1 MILTRS
7 YLMEILQRL
16 FMVLAGVVFL
26 IGLGAAIRAS
36 STSQGAPLWVP
47 LSLVP
52 LIVGQALP
60 YFFPV
65 VLLIGVVLTYGRMA
79 SNLEHVAGFAAGYR
93 PTRLLGAAM
102 MAGIVMFV
110 ISYPLTTEVV
120 PGLYQKM
127 RGLLNRVPVAALENT
142 NPGSSELQYAGL
154 YLSWGARS
162 GPGVFHDVLLSLES
176 PNPQPKEKRAKNGE
190 AGAKEK
196 GVKPSPVDGDEL
208 RLRADT
214 ARMTVNGPI
223 LGFTFEG
230 LRTFRDTRGLFSNP
244 EKTWLSFNLED
255 IQKAQQD
262 EVRAKDLPSSEIVKL
277 LDSGTLGP
285 KRHEHFR
292 FIYWQRWAMC
302 MASLPLAFVGALLGW
317 RLRKGGF
324 MAAFAASLGLLLFL
338 YYPVFYLC
346 DSFEEKGTLSPLVA
360 AWLPPL
366 VLVPVG
372 AWLFTRPVRV

>member
-1 MILTRS
+1 MILARS
-7 YLMEILQRL
+7 YLKEILQRL
-16 FMVLAGVVFL
+16 FLVLTGVVFL

-36 STSQGAPLWVP
+36 STSQGAPLWLP

-79 SNLEHVAGFAAGYR
+79 ANLEHVSAFAAGYR
-93 PTRLLGAAM
+93 PLRLMLAAM
-102 MAGIVMFV
+102 VAGLMMFGL
-110 ISYPLTTEVV
+110 SYPLTAEVV
-120 PGLYQKM
+120 PELYQKM

-154 YLSWGARS
+154 YLSWQGRS

-176 PNPQPKEKRAKNGE
+176 PAEKRGE
-190 AGAKEK
+190 QGN
-196 GVKPSPVDGDEL
+196 EL

-214 ARMTVNGPI
+214 ARMTVDGPR
-223 LGFTFEG
+223 LGFTFDG

-244 EKTWLSFNLED
+244 EKTWLTFDLDE
-255 IQKAQQD
+255 IQDAHGG
-262 EVRAKDLPSSEIVKL
+262 EVRAKDLTSSSIRAALADGSIAPE
-277 LDSGTLGP
+277 
-285 KRHEHFR
+285 RRAHYR
-292 FIYWQRWAMC
+292 FIYWQRWSMC
-302 MASLPLAFVGALLGW
+302 LATLPLAFVGALLGW

-324 MAAFAASLGLLLFL
+324 LAGFAAALILLLFV

-346 DSFEEKGTLSPLVA
+346 DNFEEKGSLGPLTA
-360 AWLPPL
+360 AFLPL
-366 VLVPVG
+366 ATLVPIG
-372 AWLFTRPVRV
+372 TWLFLKQSKV

>member
-1 MILTRS
+1 MILTRA

-79 SNLEHVAGFAAGYR
+79 ANLEHVASFAGGYR

-102 MAGIVMFV
+102 LAGIVMFT
-110 ISYPLTTEVV
+110 ISYPLTAEVV

-154 YLSWGARS
+154 YLSWGDRS

-176 PNPQPKEKRAKNGE
+176 PDTKTKGKKGKAK
-190 AGAKEK
+190 
-196 GVKPSPVDGDEL
+196 VKDGDQL
-208 RLRADT
+208 RLRADS
-214 ARMTVNGPI
+214 ARMTVNGPV

-244 EKTWLSFNLED
+244 EKTWLSFNLEE
-255 IQKAQQD
+255 IQKAQVD
-262 EVRAKDLPSSEIVKL
+262 EVRAKDLPSSEIVAMME
-277 LDSGTLGP
+277 SGELKP
-285 KRHEHFR
+285 ERYDHFR

-302 MASLPLAFVGALLGW
+302 LASLPLAFVGALLGW

-324 MAAFAASLGLLLFL
+324 LAAFAASLGLLLFL

-346 DSFEEKGTLSPLVA
+346 DNFEEKGSLSPLVA
-360 AWLPPL
+360 AWLPPF

>member
-1 MILTRS
+1 MILTRA

-79 SNLEHVAGFAAGYR
+79 SNLEHVASFAGGYR

-102 MAGIVMFV
+102 LAGVVMFA
-110 ISYPLTTEVV
+110 ISYPLTAEVV

-176 PNPQPKEKRAKNGE
+176 PNPQPKGKGKATGHAKPKDKTFE
-190 AGAKEK
+190 
-196 GVKPSPVDGDEL
+196 GDQL

-214 ARMTVNGPI
+214 ARMTVNGPV
-223 LGFTFEG
+223 LGFTFDG

-244 EKTWLSFNLED
+244 EKTWLSFNLEE
-255 IQKAQQD
+255 IQKAQAD
-262 EVRAKDLPSSEIVKL
+262 EVRAKDLASSEIL
-277 LDSGTLGP
+277 AYLDSGELSP
-285 KRHEHFR
+285 KRADHFR
-292 FIYWQRWAMC
+292 FIYWQRWSMC
-302 MASLPLAFVGALLGW
+302 LASFPLAFVGALLGW
-317 RLRKGGF
+317 RLRRGGF
-324 MAAFAASLGLLLFL
+324 LAAFAASLGLLLFL

-346 DSFEEKGTLSPLVA
+346 DNFEEKGSLSPMVA